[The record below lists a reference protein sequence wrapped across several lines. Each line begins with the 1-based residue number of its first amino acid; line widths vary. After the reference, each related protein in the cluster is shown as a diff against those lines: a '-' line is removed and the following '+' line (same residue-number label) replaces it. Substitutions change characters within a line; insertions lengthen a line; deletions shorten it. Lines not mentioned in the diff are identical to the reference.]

1 MRHSLRLRPALS
13 IAAALLL
20 PVPAAAQTVPRV
32 TSGVVVTAT
41 VTPVPAETVGRT
53 VSTLPRD
60 DLTALGVSS
69 LVDGLRLLPGV
80 DLRARGGLGV
90 QTDFSL
96 RGATFGQALVLIDGV
111 RLNNAQSGHHNGELP
126 APIVGI
132 DRLEVVAGPASA
144 VHGADAFGGTIQILT
159 RRDRHATG
167 EISGGTFGTAT
178 GQTSVSG
185 YGVPAAWTLSA
196 WGARSGGFMFD
207 REYGMGGA
215 SVRGRV
221 RSGMTLDA
229 RHQRRAFGANGF
241 YGNSPSKE
249 WTEGT
254 VVSAQWHINRSA
266 WSAQTRV
273 AGRQHHDRFRWDIRR
288 PGFAENT
295 HTTQAFEADVTASR
309 LAGSR
314 LRVTLGTGGG
324 GDWIDSSNLGDR
336 TYGRAYGFLEGLWT
350 PASRVSVH
358 GGARVDHYS
367 TFGTA
372 WSPSLSISTVGNER
386 VRLRT
391 SAARAFRIPT
401 FTERY
406 YRDPAHQASEVL
418 RPERGWSLDIGADLN
433 LAGWALS
440 VTPFA
445 RWDDDVIDWVRE
457 RAGDRWRTTNVHSV
471 TTRGLELAAT
481 RRWAGAVVRAHYT
494 ALDLHAA
501 RPPLLSKYVL
511 EYARQ
516 SAGLA
521 MAVPTGWRTHLALTF
536 DARDRVDGQQYV
548 LVGGR
553 VTRPLGR
560 VAVFIEA
567 ANLLDETYRE
577 IAGVPMPGRT
587 WSVGLR
593 TR

>member
-1 MRHSLRLRPALS
+1 MRHVLL
-13 IAAALLL
+13 AAILLL
-20 PVPAAAQTVPRV
+20 PSLSAAQSVPRV
-32 TSGVVVTAT
+32 TSDVVVTAT

-53 VSTLPRD
+53 VSTLTRD
-60 DLTALGVSS
+60 ELTLLGVSS

-132 DRLEVVAGPASA
+132 DRIEVVAGPASA
-144 VHGADAFGGTIQILT
+144 VHGADAFGGTIQVLT

-178 GQTSVSG
+178 GQASVNG
-185 YGVPAAWTLSA
+185 YGLPEAWTMSA
-196 WGARSGGFMFD
+196 WGARSDGFMFD
-207 REYGMGGA
+207 RDYGMGGA

-221 RSGMTLDA
+221 RNGLTFDA

-249 WTEGT
+249 WTDGT
-254 VVSAQWHINRSA
+254 IVSTQWNVTGGA

-273 AGRQHHDRFRWDIRR
+273 AGRTHNDRFRWDIKR

-295 HTTQAFEADVTASR
+295 HTTHALEADLSASR
-309 LAGSR
+309 LAGAR
-314 LRVTLGTGGG
+314 LRVNLGTGGG

-336 TYGRAYGFLEGLWT
+336 TYGRVYGFLEGLWT

-358 GGARVDHYS
+358 GGTRVDHYS

-372 WSPSLSISTVGNER
+372 WSPSLSVSTVVNER

-406 YRDPAHQASEVL
+406 YTDPAHQASDAL
-418 RPERGWSLDIGADLN
+418 LPERGWSLEFGADLT
-433 LAGWALS
+433 LGGWSMS
-440 VTPFA
+440 VTPFT
-445 RWDDDVIDWVRE
+445 RWDEDVIDWVRE
-457 RAGDRWRTTNVHSV
+457 RATDRWRTTNVHNV
-471 TTRGLELAAT
+471 TTRGIELAAT
-481 RRWAGAVVRAHYT
+481 RRWASAVVRAHYT
-494 ALDLHAA
+494 ALDLDAPRA
-501 RPPLLSKYVL
+501 QLLSKYVL

-521 MAVPTGWRTHLALTF
+521 VAVPAGWQTHLALTL

-553 VTRPLGR
+553 LTRPLGR

-593 TR
+593 IR